1 VKTLAKLL
9 YVESDEEITDLVD
22 RLRDLSLE
30 DEVTFVVPERARALQ
45 SPMSFRLLK
54 RYADSYGKRVNLVSS
69 DPRLQTMSLEAGF
82 TAFPTLAAYDRGTE
96 VHSPELVAEPP
107 STAAAAVA
115 PAAAVTAPPAPPTP
129 PAPPATPQAAAFQRG
144 VATLDRPRETSV
156 VSSPPKRQVPSPRK
170 PAPSGPPLGSYRP
183 YLIGAAVLA
192 VVGLLVGIL
201 YLPTATATVSVQGTA
216 INGDITLLGAP
227 GTSAGSPDHFATQ
240 AIHASQSQTF
250 PGTPTGQNPIPAQP
264 SVGEVTFT
272 ENCQFLC
279 DSGTTLI
286 PTGTSVS
293 TSDGKRY
300 TTTKAVSVASP
311 RGSGTAP
318 VKAATAGPD
327 GNTGAHTITNID
339 RNRDFNL
346 SVDNSQATSGGADPR
361 TATVIQQSDIDSIRE
376 VYAKDAV
383 PQVTDQ
389 LTSKAQGQKLVLVGG
404 GVQATATADHKVG
417 EEVTGFTI
425 TIKVAGDGIAFDEKA
440 VQQMLKSS
448 LQRKI
453 PQGSQLTTN
462 GTTLK
467 YEPIDATTDG
477 HITLNGHASGFYTPI
492 FLEPAIRSHLK
503 GMSPTN
509 GRAFLQSLRNVVDA
523 RVTQS
528 PFGLPWLPLFSSR
541 ITLKIQ
547 EVSSNSASP

>member
-1 VKTLAKLL
+1 MKTLAKLL
-9 YVESDEEITDLVD
+9 YVEADEEITDLVD

-54 RYADSYGKRVNLVSS
+54 RYADSYGKRVNLVST

-82 TAFPTLAAYDRGTE
+82 TAYPSLAAYDRGTE

-107 STAAAAVA
+107 STAAAAA
-115 PAAAVTAPPAPPTP
+115 PAPPVTAPPAS
-129 PAPPATPQAAAFQRG
+129 PQAVAPLSS

-156 VSSPPKRQVPSPRK
+156 VSAPPKRQAPAPRK
-170 PAPSGPPLGSYRP
+170 TAPSGPPIGSYRP
-183 YLIGAAVLA
+183 YLLGAAALA
-192 VVGLLVGIL
+192 VVALLVGIL

-216 INGDITLLGAP
+216 VNADTTLLGAP

-240 AIHASQSQTF
+240 PIHAEESQNL
-250 PGTPTGQNPIPAQP
+250 PGTPTGQKQIPAQG
-264 SVGEVTFT
+264 SIGEVTFT
-272 ENCQFLC
+272 ENCSFLC
-279 DSGTTLI
+279 DSGTTPI
-286 PTGTSVS
+286 PVGTSVS

-300 TTTKAVSVASP
+300 TTTKPVNVASP
-311 RGSGTAP
+311 RGSATAP
-318 VKAATAGPD
+318 VKAVTAGPD

-346 SVDNSQATSGGADPR
+346 TVDNSQATSGGADAR
-361 TATVIQQSDIDSIRE
+361 TATVIQQPDIDGIKDL
-376 VYAKDAV
+376 YAKDAI
-383 PQVTDQ
+383 PRVTDQ
-389 LTSKAQGQKLVLVGG
+389 LNGKAQGQKVVLVGG
-404 GVQATATADHKVG
+404 GVQATAKADHAVG
-417 EEVTGFTI
+417 EEVGGFTV
-425 TIKVAGDGIAFDEKA
+425 TIKVAGDGVAFDEKA
-440 VQQMLKSS
+440 VQKMLKSF

-477 HITLNGHASGFYTPI
+477 HITLNGHASGFYAPI

-503 GMSPTN
+503 GMSPTK
-509 GRAFLQSLRNVVDA
+509 GRAFLQSLPNVVDA

-547 EVSSNSASP
+547 EVSSSSASP